1 MSDTIGPATAEDVLP
16 DQEPAAPVREEQRIS
31 SLDFIR
37 GLAVMGILVANIL
50 AFGQPFFAY
59 MMPGEFMVP
68 SGDPDGVMWAAQFV
82 IIDGKMRGLFSVLFG
97 AGLYLFLERAW
108 ARGASRWLQLQRLF
122 WLAVFGL
129 IHFLFIWR
137 GDILFLYAVSG
148 MVTLAFVKMK
158 PTNQLILG
166 VVVYSFV
173 GLVFTGLL
181 GWLYALANMDVS
193 DDAGLA
199 EVQAEMLASQGEQVA
214 DSLKEAEF
222 VRSGD
227 YLSLVN
233 DTLTEHWWNPLAT
246 LLQAGPETIPL
257 MLIGMALYRM
267 GFFSG
272 AFSSRKMVIWGCVG
286 LIVGGA
292 ASLAIALWAIADGYS
307 MFGTQWAFFGLSIL
321 PRLAM
326 TLGFAALL
334 VELSKGGKGWL
345 GERISAAGRAAFTNY
360 LGTSIVML
368 FIFHGWA
375 LGLFGELN
383 RVQLYLVTLAMWAL
397 MLAWSRPWLDRY
409 RYGPLE
415 WLWRCLTYRKA
426 FPLKR

>member
-1 MSDTIGPATAEDVLP
+1 MNDTISAATAEDVLS
-16 DQEPAAPVREEQRIS
+16 DKEPAVPVRAEQRIS

-37 GLAVMGILVANIL
+37 GVAVMGILVANIL
-50 AFGQPFFAY
+50 AFGQPFLAY

-68 SGDPDGVMWAAQFV
+68 NGDPDGVLWAAQFV
-82 IIDGKMRGLFSVLFG
+82 VIDGKMRGLFSVLFG
-97 AGLYLFLERAW
+97 AGLYLFMERAW
-108 ARGASRWLQLQRLF
+108 ARGAGRWLQFQRLF
-122 WLAVFGL
+122 WLALFGL
-129 IHFLFIWR
+129 THFFFIWR
-137 GDILFLYAVSG
+137 GDILFLYAISG
-148 MVTLAFVKMK
+148 MVALAFVKMK
-158 PTNQLILG
+158 PANQLILG

-173 GLVFTGLL
+173 ALAFTGLL
-181 GWLYALANMDVS
+181 GWLYALANMDVG
-193 DDAGLA
+193 DDPGLA
-199 EVQAEMLASQGEQVA
+199 EVQAEMLASQDEQVA

-227 YLSLVN
+227 YLSLIN
-233 DTLTEHWWNPLAT
+233 DTFVEHWWNPLVA

-292 ASLAIALWAIADGYS
+292 ASFAIALWTIADGYS
-307 MFGTQWAFFGLSIL
+307 AFGTQWAFFGLSIL

-334 VELSKGGKGWL
+334 VELSKRAKGWL
-345 GERISAAGRAAFTNY
+345 GERVSAAGRAAFTNY

-368 FIFHGWA
+368 FVFQGWA

-383 RVQLYLVTLAMWAL
+383 RPQLYLVTLAMWAL
-397 MLAWSRPWLDRY
+397 MLAWSKPWLDRY

-415 WLWRCLTYRKA
+415 WLWRCLTYRKR